1 MKEKI
6 TFIFCLFFYS
16 SMLVAD
22 IHLPI
27 VDVSSGQVSAR
38 KAFGDE
44 EVIVSKVEKIP
55 EKKVIT
61 KPKNRVVNL
70 AKPKVT
76 RRTDVLSP
84 QKPSSNLWTKQ
95 YPSKKSEDI
104 ILKETLEMIR
114 KNNQEVSNQNK
125 NNSLDLQ
132 ISRLVELQRLAEE
145 SLKQN
150 NMLAKNANNNLYSSV
165 ENKVKNNDEE
175 IKIRKVFVPAVDL
188 TEEKETAA
196 DIKSSSVDIVS
207 KEPNDDMSSM
217 SPSELKKAF
226 KKTYLSENKH
236 LSTYKVEDKFDVVSD
251 ISKTSEGFS
260 SVKDLSESSGVR
272 PLEIKIGFLGDDSSL
287 SRDNYNLL
295 SEYASIV
302 VNNPKRAVQV
312 SIPEKSTRSLDGRK
326 LAAKRL
332 VIVEQVLKDIGISEQ
347 RIVPVLSQRNDNS
360 FVLRVIS
367 SDQYETLTQQKRDM
381 FGDQVNSKTY
391 KSLSW

>member
-1 MKEKI
+1 
-6 TFIFCLFFYS
+6 
-16 SMLVAD
+16 MLVAD

-104 ILKETLEMIR
+104 ILKDETLETIR